1 MKFSRE
7 LQSTGRLS
15 MRKNEDRGQPEHA
28 QLKDT
33 SLHKAAVCLQCT
45 KKKCIGSERCFREAA
60 DRGEK

>member
-7 LQSTGRLS
+7 LKSTGRLAL
-15 MRKNEDRGQPEHA
+15 RKNEERGQHEHA

-45 KKKCIGSERCFREAA
+45 KKEVHRDGAVFS
-60 DRGEK
+60 GGG